1 MVIFCFEVDIIL
13 SIIAIMNIVSSAD
26 MDVANIRFFLLFF
39 CKYLKNAI
47 TPGIGDQLLRRW
59 FTQSFS
65 FLIFSKLPT
74 FYFISVYTFL
84 LLFFF
89 QTQGFIQFKVAVLD
103 TTLFMLLNHLLY
115 YFYLLH
121 CYNLLCLF
129 FLTWNILYI
138 SRVSCVRL
146 VLPLPC

>member
-1 MVIFCFEVDIIL
+1 MFLSKEFVDLFKLKIVVIFCFEVDIIL

-47 TPGIGDQLLRRW
+47 TPGIGNQLLRRR

-84 LLFFF
+84 VSASVLFFF
-89 QTQGFIQFKVAVLD
+89 QSQGFIQFKVAVLD
-103 TTLFMLLNHLLY
+103 TTLFTLLNHLLY
-115 YFYLLH
+115 YFSLLQ
-121 CYNLLCLF
+121 CYSLLCLF
-129 FLTWNILYI
+129 FLT
-138 SRVSCVRL
+138 
-146 VLPLPC
+146 